1 MITSRTRLRYTLLLM
16 SALVVAPGVSTSAAK
31 LQPGV
36 NQWAEANGTSL
47 RYQLTGSGSKTIVF
61 LHAQTVTMED
71 WDYFY
76 PAFQR
81 GRKLLRYDMRGWG
94 LSEKIKDGV
103 ITMDQA
109 VEDLRALL
117 DALKIK
123 EKVVLVGGASGANV
137 GLVFAMKYPERVKA
151 VATFS
156 GSINLN
162 PQPRPAPA
170 AGQTPPNN
178 NSATSNVDRYAGVY
192 PVALRTDPEKWARFI
207 GMNKAADPVSG
218 RAWSSMTASYDFVP
232 VLPKITVPTLIVG
245 TSLFPGRTMDFMRQ
259 IAQAIPKGEFVE
271 IASSHFAEYQSPEL
285 AIPVLQAFLKK
296 VGG

>member
-1 MITSRTRLRYTLLLM
+1 MTTSRARLRVVLLM
-16 SALVVAPGVSTSAAK
+16 STLALTSAASSLSAAG

-36 NQWAEANGTSL
+36 NQWIEANGVSL

-71 WDYFY
+71 WDYLY

-117 DALKIK
+117 DALNIK

-156 GSINLN
+156 ASINLN
-162 PQPRPAPA
+162 PKPRTPPA
-170 AGQTPPNN
+170 AGEAPPNA
-178 NSATSNVDRYAGVY
+178 SSEASNVDRYAGVY
-192 PVALRTDPEKWARFI
+192 PVELRTDPEKWARFI
-207 GMNKAADPVSG
+207 GMNKAMDPVSG
-218 RAWSSMTASYDFVP
+218 RAWTTMTASYDFVP

-245 TSLFPGRTMDFMRQ
+245 TSLFPGRTTDFMRQ
-259 IAQAIPKGEFVE
+259 VAQAIPKGEFVE
-271 IASSHFAEYQSPEL
+271 IKSSHFAELESPEL